1 MSYALALI
9 TKLFAIILISIVGYY
24 IGKRNILKENA
35 INVTSAILNNI
46 ALPTMIIA
54 SYIGIKLTKETIIN
68 SVYIII
74 AALVIYLINLIY
86 VKVIVKKINLNP
98 KQESVYINGA
108 LHANTGFLAFP
119 LLLAVFGKIGLFYGT
134 MFFMIDNILLF
145 SKGIGRLKQGNK
157 GQAKLAPVTI
167 SLIIA
172 IALMVIANIFNLDLT
187 NNFVYD
193 AIHEISQITIPLAF
207 LFIGMIISQQKIKEL
222 IFNRIAV
229 LLVSIK
235 LILIPILG
243 ILFFYFID
251 LNLDSMIII
260 IIMVE
265 LLMPV
270 FASLI
275 PLSHQYEKD
284 TSLAASLVVIS
295 HLMAIITIPV
305 LFTIV
310 ILIFDK

>member
-1 MSYALALI
+1 MTYAFALI
-9 TKLFAIILISIVGYY
+9 SKLFAIILIALVGYY
-24 IGKRNILKENA
+24 IGKKNILKEQG
-35 INVTSAILNNI
+35 ISVISGILNYI
-46 ALPTMIIA
+46 AIPSIIIA
-54 SYIGIKLTKETIIN
+54 SYVGIKLTKETLIN

-74 AALVIYLINLIY
+74 AALVIYAINLIY
-86 VKVIVKKINLNP
+86 VKVIASKINLND
-98 KQESVYINGA
+98 KQECVYINAA

-119 LLLAVFGKIGLFYGT
+119 LLLAIFGQIGLFYGT
-134 MFFMIDNILLF
+134 IFFMIDNILLF
-145 SKGIGRLKQGNK
+145 SKGVGRLRKGNP
-157 GQAKLAPVTI
+157 GQTKLAPVTI

-172 IALMVIANIFNLDLT
+172 IVLMAIANIFNLNLVD
-187 NNFVYD
+187 NFVFD
-193 AIHEISQITIPLAF
+193 AVHEISLITIPLAF

-222 IFNRIAV
+222 LFNKAAL
-229 LLVSIK
+229 LLVFIK
-235 LILIPILG
+235 LIIIPIAG
-243 ILFFYFID
+243 IAFFYFTP
-251 LNLDSMIII
+251 LHLDSMIII

-295 HLMAIITIPV
+295 HLVAIVSIPV

-310 ILIFDK
+310 ILLFGK